1 MNFIKI
7 TSKGEI
13 DERAFSLLG
22 ASSKRDDKTKIGYF
36 GSGLKFSLAFMLRK
50 EIKFRVFSGYRE
62 ILFTTAEEIFREKSF
77 KRILVNGKETSLTTD
92 TASDWTH
99 WSIIREI
106 FSNAIDE
113 GEASIKLLKNKKIE
127 QLKPIEDFTTFY
139 IECNEDFN
147 EIIENWDLYFSEN
160 RSDISYQNDKN
171 DKLFCGGEKLLV
183 YRKGIRCHYD
193 ANSKS
198 LFHYDLNNIEIN
210 ESRTISSE
218 WSFKYNLVG
227 FFRKNDNPDVIHKI
241 LYNINKYWEKTLS
254 WDNYSHIQFSD
265 TWKSK
270 IGDNYLIPYE
280 NAGFWED
287 DIKEMK
293 SNYII
298 LPNSLIEALK
308 AQFGDSIKV
317 IGDDAVNKG
326 KGDKKILTE
335 LSKREQYLLDEAVDF
350 LKKADYKIEFP
361 IKVARF
367 VRPEILGLAENET
380 IFISDKCFTMGKRE
394 IINTI
399 IEENQHL
406 KTGHA
411 DETRAM
417 QTDLIN
423 LFIGEMEQRL
433 GIYL

>member
-7 TSKGEI
+7 TSRGEI

-22 ASSKRDDKTKIGYF
+22 ASSKRDDKTKIGFF

-50 EIKFRVFSGYRE
+50 EIKFRVFSGYSE
-62 ILFTTAEEIFREKSF
+62 ILFTTSEEVFREKSF

-92 TASDWTH
+92 TASDWSH

-113 GEASIKLLKNKKIE
+113 GESSIKLVKNKNIE
-127 QLKPIEDFTTFY
+127 ELKPIEDFTTFY
-139 IECNEDFN
+139 IECTEDFQ
-147 EIIENWDLYFSEN
+147 EIVDNWDLYFSEN
-160 RSDISYQNDKN
+160 RKDIVFENIKN
-171 DKLFCGGEKLLV
+171 DKLYSGGENLLV
-183 YRKGIRCHYD
+183 YRKGIRCHFD
-193 ANSKS
+193 EKTKS
-198 LFHYDLNNIEIN
+198 LFHYDLSKVEIN

-218 WSFKYNLVG
+218 WSLKYGLVEL
-227 FFRKNDNPDVIHKI
+227 FRKNDNSDVIHRI
-241 LYNINKYWEKTLS
+241 LYNINNYWEKYLN
-254 WDNYSHIQFSD
+254 WDNASHVSFSD

-280 NAGFWED
+280 NAGFWQD
-287 DIKEMK
+287 DMEEMK

-308 AQFGDSIKV
+308 AQFGESIKI
-317 IGDDAVNKG
+317 IGDDAVVKG

-335 LSKREQYLLDEAVDF
+335 LSKREQHLLDEAIKF
-350 LKKADYKIEFP
+350 LDKGGYKIEFP

-367 VRPEILGLAENET
+367 VRPEVLGLAESET

-423 LFIGEMEQRL
+423 LFIGEMEERL